1 MKFSNSYVAN
11 IYNRTYILNY
21 HKKIKIIWSTL
32 QKIWKIMKEKWS
44 LHNKN
49 KNIIGKNQ
57 KQMTNL
63 KKLLKINIKKK

>member
-1 MKFSNSYVAN
+1 
-11 IYNRTYILNY
+11 
-21 HKKIKIIWSTL
+21 
-32 QKIWKIMKEKWS
+32 MKEKWS
-44 LHNKN
+44 LHNEN